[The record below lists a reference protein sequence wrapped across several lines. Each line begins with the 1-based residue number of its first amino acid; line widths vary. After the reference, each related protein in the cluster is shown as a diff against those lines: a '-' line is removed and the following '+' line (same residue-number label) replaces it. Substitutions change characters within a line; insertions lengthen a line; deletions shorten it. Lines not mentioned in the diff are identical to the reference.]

1 MNGEFLSYDEEPIEE
16 KLPYETRPLYFP
28 DGTSVE
34 EFIIPD
40 EDREYVLELLY
51 PFTPVPKLTD
61 VLYDM
66 HADKTFTV
74 RDFRVTWEH
83 GMNYLVSPYY
93 PESGGT
99 VIDWIDE
106 DSWVDDEYDES
117 DFEDDDFEDRKGDDF
132 ESKASEDDDD
142 LPV

>member
-1 MNGEFLSYDEEPIEE
+1 MSNEFLSHDEMPTEE
-16 KLPYETRPLYFP
+16 KLPYLTRPMYFA

-34 EFIIPD
+34 EFIIPE
-40 EDREYVLELLY
+40 EDKELVLEQLY

-61 VLYDM
+61 KLYDL
-66 HADKTFTV
+66 HADKTFTA
-74 RDFRVTWEH
+74 RDFRVTWEN

-106 DSWVDDEYDES
+106 NALMDDDYDEEE
-117 DFEDDDFEDRKGDDF
+117 FDD
-132 ESKASEDDDD
+132 A
-142 LPV
+142 LPNSPS